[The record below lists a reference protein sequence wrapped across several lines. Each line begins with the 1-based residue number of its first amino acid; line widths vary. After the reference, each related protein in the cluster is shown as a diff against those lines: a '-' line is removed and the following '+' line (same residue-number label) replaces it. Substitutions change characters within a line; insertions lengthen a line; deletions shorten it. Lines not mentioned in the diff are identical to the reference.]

1 MLNTTWNRAKPVLVT
16 LLLSTTAILLSLVVA
31 GVIMLAVGYDP
42 LNAYAVLFDS
52 AFGSVTSLANTLSK
66 TVPLLFAG
74 LSVAFAYKCGL
85 FNIGGEGQLY
95 MGAFVS
101 TVVALA
107 LGDLPSCIM
116 IPTII
121 IVSFIGGG
129 AVGALNGYMK
139 AKLGLNEVIVAI
151 MLNYIVTFFVSYF
164 LNGPM
169 AAVGSMTPQS
179 EVVPDSALFA
189 TIVPKTQ
196 LTTALYLGLAVAVIL
211 FFFFKYTRAGYNIR
225 AVGQNPTA
233 AQAAGVSI
241 TMATVSAMGV
251 SGGIAG
257 LVGMTEVFGKYGRLI
272 DGFSPGFG
280 FTGIAVAVLASC
292 NPFAILLTSILFGA
306 LEAGSMKMS
315 YSAGVSTNM
324 VMVIQGLVILFVA
337 TPNIVRGIFRMKE
350 GK

>member
-1 MLNTTWNRAKPVLVT
+1 MLKSTWNQAKPVAIN
-16 LLLSTTAILLSLVVA
+16 LLMSATAILLSLVVA
-31 GVIMLAVGYDP
+31 GVIMLMVGYAP
-42 LNAYAVLFDS
+42 LNAYSVLFDS
-52 AFGSVTSLANTLSK
+52 AFGSTVSIANTLSK
-66 TVPLLFAG
+66 TVPLILAG
-74 LSVAFAYKCGL
+74 LSVSFAYKCGL

-95 MGAFVS
+95 MGAFAS

-107 LGDLPSCIM
+107 LGELPAIVM

-121 IVSFIGGG
+121 IVSFVAGG
-129 AVGALNGYMK
+129 AIGAFNGFLK

-164 LNGPM
+164 LNGSMMPE
-169 AAVGSMTPQS
+169 GSMTPQS
-179 EVVPDSALFA
+179 ELVPTTSLFA

-196 LTTALYLGLAVAVIL
+196 LTTALYLAVAVAVVL
-211 FFFFKYTRAGYNIR
+211 YFFFKKTRAGFNIR
-225 AVGQNPTA
+225 AVGENPYA
-233 AQAAGVSI
+233 AQAAGVSM
-241 TMATVSAMGV
+241 TGATIAAMGV

-257 LVGMTEVFGKYGRLI
+257 LVGMTEVFGKYNRMI

-280 FTGIAVAVLASC
+280 FTGIAVAVLANS
-292 NPFAILLTSILFGA
+292 NPFGVILTAILFGA

-315 YSAGVSTNM
+315 YAAGVSTNM

-350 GK
+350 VK